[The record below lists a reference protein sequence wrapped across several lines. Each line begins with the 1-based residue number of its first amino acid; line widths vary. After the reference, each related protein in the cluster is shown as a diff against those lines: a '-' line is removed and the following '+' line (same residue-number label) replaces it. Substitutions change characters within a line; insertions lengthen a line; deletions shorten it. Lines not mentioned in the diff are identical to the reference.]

1 MKRHR
6 MNRLNY
12 FGLICLALF
21 SLPSFAT
28 PPAPAPTSVAQ
39 DGYEIGVRI
48 ITAKSKGK
56 FKVDKKLKPL
66 SKDLRALPFKKFKQR
81 DMHKKVLR
89 SSEQVSLQFPS
100 GKGNPQLLSIQ
111 AHGKQ
116 PNGKLGF
123 TLAIDNLDFKTR
135 VALPDGGTILVAGPK
150 HNKETVLFSV
160 TAREYSAA
168 AAQAETAAAKAAKP
182 KKPKIP
188 KSKRKARK
196 KKPKKN

>member
-12 FGLICLALF
+12 FGLIGLFLF
-21 SLPSFAT
+21 SLPSLADT
-28 PPAPAPTSVAQ
+28 PVPAAPTVNQ

-48 ITAKSKGK
+48 ITAKRKGK

-66 SKDLRALPFKKFKQR
+66 SKDLRALPFKKFRQR

-100 GKGNPQLLSIQ
+100 GKGDPQLLSIQ

-182 KKPKIP
+182 KKPKTP

-196 KKPKKN
+196 KRPKKN